1 MTQCLRPGTMSKI
14 QRKIHSW
21 GLQSRIIAGFVIALV
36 AVFVGAMVVQQ
47 NSATLNNTVASLSKP
62 DTELLELRD
71 VLAFL
76 SEAENNIR
84 IYSLT
89 GDEAYFNY
97 YIYLIDAVESSLDTL
112 KKRSEDDYAKMLRLD
127 SVSVLLNQRNHLI
140 ENYLAVRQ
148 KREQFDFASEAYSQI
163 LHSKRDSVHSQL
175 RTSTRVVTVYDTIHR
190 GLGEEKEQEE
200 KNQNLFNK
208 VKRLF
213 SKKQETPQE
222 ETRSNEPVILSTTRI
237 ITDTSLIRKPDTDVY
252 HNVKTALNR
261 VRKREAE
268 AYDEIKKEELNLL
281 RNSSL
286 VIDQVMKIFRQ
297 LENRQSQQAARR
309 GIEAEARAR
318 RSVLII
324 GMVTLTSL
332 VLLLLMYLLIV
343 RSLRRSNDYRRRLV
357 ATTRESQGLARVK
370 EEFLANMSHEIRT
383 PLSSIIGFSEQLL
396 HTPLNKIQK
405 EYLGAVRRS
414 SQHLL
419 QTVNDILDLSRMG
432 AGKLHIEQIPFRL
445 SDILDDV
452 LITFQMSA
460 HEKGLEFET
469 ACNTG
474 SNLVLLGD
482 PLRLKQIL
490 YNLLSN
496 AIKFTDKGSVTV
508 LCNIECADKDCEAVI
523 EVHDT
528 GIGIAPEAQGGIFD
542 DFHQTESSS
551 ARRYGGSGLG
561 LAISRRLARMQNG
574 DITVSSRPGEGSV
587 FTVRIPYPL
596 TSEQPPESSDV
607 KLLPEVNLKDRKL
620 LVVDDDV
627 FNILLARII
636 AENSGMLVSVA
647 SDGHQA
653 KDMINDQLYD
663 MVMTD
668 VQMPGISGY
677 DLVSF
682 IRNHP
687 DNRIGAMPVI
697 AFTASKVSRYDSRY
711 LDAGFNEVLQKPFSE
726 ADFLRSIAAH
736 LAIAVPPAVPPAFE
750 APSEERLFDLKQ
762 ANTFTAGNPEQLAGI
777 IRSFIQ
783 TSQLAVKE
791 LWNLAEEN
799 NQEGISL
806 LAHKLLTSY
815 GHMGVTRALP
825 LLQQLE
831 ELKDEAADPENVKI
845 LIRRITAINNRLYP
859 TLEAELSRMGQL
871 R

>member
-1 MTQCLRPGTMSKI
+1 MSLFR
-14 QRKIHSW
+14 RKVRSW
-21 GLQSRIIAGFVIALV
+21 GLQARIIAGFTIALI
-36 AVFVGAMVVQQ
+36 AVFVGGMVVRQ
-47 NSATLNNTVASLSKP
+47 NSKTLNDTVASLTKP
-62 DTELLELRD
+62 DAELLGLRD

-97 YIYLIDAVESSLDTL
+97 YTYLINAVENSLDSL
-112 KKRSEDDYAKMLRLD
+112 KTQAQGDYSKMLRLD
-127 SVSVLLNQRNHLI
+127 SVSVLLAQRNNLI
-140 ENYLAVRQ
+140 EDYLAIRQ
-148 KREQFDFASEAYSQI
+148 KREQFDFASEAYTQI
-163 LHSKRDSVHSQL
+163 LHTKPDSSHSQL
-175 RTSTRVVTVYDTIHR
+175 RTSTRVVTVFDTIHR
-190 GLGEEKEQEE
+190 EVSKKEEQDQQ
-200 KNQNLFNK
+200 NQGLFNK

-213 SKKQETPQE
+213 SKKQEEPE
-222 ETRSNEPVILSTTRI
+222 EEVIHREPVVLSTTRI
-237 ITDTSLIRKPDTDVY
+237 ISDTALIRKPDTAVY
-252 HNVKTALNR
+252 RNVKTALNR
-261 VRKREAE
+261 VRKREVA
-268 AYDEIKKEELNLL
+268 AYDKLKSQELNML

-297 LENRQSQQAARR
+297 LETKQSQQAARR

-324 GMVTLTSL
+324 GMVTITSL
-332 VLLLLMYLLIV
+332 LLLLLMLVLIV
-343 RSLRRSNDYRRRLV
+343 RSLRRSNDYRRRLL

-383 PLSSIIGFSEQLL
+383 PLSSIIGFSDQLI
-396 HTPLNKIQK
+396 HTPLNQVQK

-414 SQHLL
+414 SRHLL

-460 HEKGLEFET
+460 AEKGLEFET

-496 AIKFTDKGSVTV
+496 AIKFTEKGSVTV
-508 LCNIECADKDCEAVI
+508 LCNIECTDINCEAII

-528 GIGIAPEAQGGIFD
+528 GIGIAHEAQATVFD
-542 DFHQTESSS
+542 DFRQTESSS

-574 DITVSSRPGEGSV
+574 DITLTSKPGEGSV

-596 TSEQPPESSDV
+596 SSEKPAEYDEIIL
-607 KLLPEVNLKDRKL
+607 KPEVELKGRRI

-636 AENSGMLVSVA
+636 AENSGMIVNVA

-653 KDMINDQLYD
+653 EDMIGNQTYD
-663 MVMTD
+663 IVMTD
-668 VQMPGISGY
+668 VQMPGLSGY

-682 IRNHP
+682 IRHHSSP
-687 DNRIGAMPVI
+687 EVSKMPVI
-697 AFTASKVSRYDSRY
+697 AFTASKVNRYESRY

-726 ADFLRSIAAH
+726 ADFLQCIAAH
-736 LAIAVPPAVPPAFE
+736 LAIELPPSVQPVFE

-762 ANTFTAGNPEQLAGI
+762 ADTFTSGNPEQMASI
-777 IRSFIQ
+777 IRSFIH
-783 TSQLAVKE
+783 TSQVAVKE
-791 LWNLAEEN
+791 LWDLAEAEN
-799 NQEGISL
+799 HEGVSL

-831 ELKDEAADPENVKI
+831 EMKTATTDPEKI
-845 LIRRITAINNRLYP
+845 KVLIRQITAINNRLHP
-859 TLEAELSRMGQL
+859 SLEAELLRMAHSQ
-871 R
+871 